1 MNDYGSEMDSSELI
15 KLCHDHVFFSW
26 SIQKDVSPI
35 VVEGGEGV
43 FYWDK
48 DGKRYMDF
56 SSQLMSLNLGYQ
68 HPKII
73 QAIQEQ
79 AKKLTVTHPGAVNA
93 PKAILG
99 KMITEV
105 TPGDLNKVFY
115 TLGGAEANENAIKF
129 ARLYTK
135 RQKILSRY
143 ISYHGASYG
152 AISLSGDYRRPPVEP
167 GIPNIVHMLDPYCYR
182 CPFGQEK
189 EHCHRECINHIEQII
204 EYEGPDYIAAIL
216 MEGVTGSNGIIIPPD
231 EYWPRIREITQKYGI
246 LLISDE
252 VMSGFCRTGEWFAV
266 DHWKV
271 IPNIISMAKGLTS
284 GYLPLGA
291 VVVSEPIAAYFEDK
305 YLYAGLTY
313 YGHPMSCAVGI
324 AVQNTYKEETILE
337 NSRKM
342 GKVLANE
349 LEEIKKRHPSVGD
362 VRYIGLFS
370 VIELVKNRTTKD
382 KMDAQVMNS
391 IRNQL
396 VKDGLTTYINKNMI
410 FVCPPLIINQ
420 DELLCGLKIIE
431 KNLTL
436 ADQMID
442 MN

>member
-135 RQKILSRY
+135 RQKNPVTVHFLSWCLLWCHISFRRLSATTGRTRY
-143 ISYHGASYG
+143 SQ
-152 AISLSGDYRRPPVEP
+152 YRT
-167 GIPNIVHMLDPYCYR
+167 Y
-182 CPFGQEK
+182 
-189 EHCHRECINHIEQII
+189 
-204 EYEGPDYIAAIL
+204 A
-216 MEGVTGSNGIIIPPD
+216 GS
-231 EYWPRIREITQKYGI
+231 I
-246 LLISDE
+246 LLS
-252 VMSGFCRTGEWFAV
+252 MSIWPGKRTLPQRMHQSYRT
-266 DHWKV
+266 DH
-271 IPNIISMAKGLTS
+271 
-284 GYLPLGA
+284 
-291 VVVSEPIAAYFEDK
+291 
-305 YLYAGLTY
+305 
-313 YGHPMSCAVGI
+313 
-324 AVQNTYKEETILE
+324 
-337 NSRKM
+337 
-342 GKVLANE
+342 
-349 LEEIKKRHPSVGD
+349 
-362 VRYIGLFS
+362 
-370 VIELVKNRTTKD
+370 
-382 KMDAQVMNS
+382 
-391 IRNQL
+391 
-396 VKDGLTTYINKNMI
+396 
-410 FVCPPLIINQ
+410 
-420 DELLCGLKIIE
+420 
-431 KNLTL
+431 
-436 ADQMID
+436 
-442 MN
+442 

>member
-1 MNDYGSEMDSSELI
+1 
-15 KLCHDHVFFSW
+15 
-26 SIQKDVSPI
+26 
-35 VVEGGEGV
+35 
-43 FYWDK
+43 
-48 DGKRYMDF
+48 
-56 SSQLMSLNLGYQ
+56 
-68 HPKII
+68 
-73 QAIQEQ
+73 
-79 AKKLTVTHPGAVNA
+79 
-93 PKAILG
+93 
-99 KMITEV
+99 
-105 TPGDLNKVFY
+105 
-115 TLGGAEANENAIKF
+115 
-129 ARLYTK
+129 
-135 RQKILSRY
+135 
-143 ISYHGASYG
+143 
-152 AISLSGDYRRPPVEP
+152 
-167 GIPNIVHMLDPYCYR
+167 
-182 CPFGQEK
+182 
-189 EHCHRECINHIEQII
+189 
-204 EYEGPDYIAAIL
+204 